1 MFCVT
6 KTKALQWNEFQWP
19 ILWSRSSCFQDN
31 RQQIKRV
38 CLERQFSLIMVTKT
52 KKPSTETRVQY
63 CDSGFDL
70 QIVALLVLGHF
81 NLSSTFLV
89 ILQAH
94 RKEPEEN
101 RSIHRSVFLN
111 VFICTHFSTVCYV
124 LVMAW
129 NNSQKYSGKT
139 MLQATCFLTAV
150 VIC

>member
-19 ILWSRSSCFQDN
+19 ILWSWSSCFQDN
-31 RQQIKRV
+31 GQQIKRV
-38 CLERQFSLIMVTKT
+38 CLQRRFSLIMVTNT
-52 KKPSTETRVQY
+52 KKTSTETRVQH
-63 CDSGFDL
+63 CDSGFDF
-70 QIVALLVLGHF
+70 QMVALLVLGHF

-94 RKEPEEN
+94 RKELEEN
-101 RSIHRSVFLN
+101 RRIPYSMFLN
-111 VFICTHFSTVCYV
+111 MYSFSTVCYV

-129 NNSQKYSGKT
+129 NKSQKYSGKT
-139 MLQATCFLTAV
+139 MLQVTCFLTAV